1 MQLTVR
7 LAGPGDLEAIRSIY
21 NHEVTGSTVTFDIV
35 PRTPADQREWLAR
48 HQGAYPVVVATGV
61 EEPAVMPVPECTL
74 APGGTL
80 AVHGPR
86 EVAAFGSLSPYR
98 DRPAYSTT
106 VEDSVYVHS
115 AWRGQ
120 GVGRMVLDELLR
132 LARAYGY
139 HTVIARAVG
148 DNTASIRLHQ
158 SCGFE
163 VVGLE
168 RQVGRKFGHW
178 LDVTVMQRMLS

>member
-1 MQLTVR
+1 
-7 LAGPGDLEAIRSIY
+7 
-21 NHEVTGSTVTFDIV
+21 
-35 PRTPADQREWLAR
+35 
-48 HQGAYPVVVATGV
+48 
-61 EEPAVMPVPECTL
+61 
-74 APGGTL
+74 
-80 AVHGPR
+80 
-86 EVAAFGSLSPYR
+86 
-98 DRPAYSTT
+98 
-106 VEDSVYVHS
+106 
-115 AWRGQ
+115 
-120 GVGRMVLDELLR
+120 MVLDELLR

>member
-7 LAGPGDLEAIRSIY
+7 LAEPGDLEAIRSIY

-35 PRTPADQREWLAR
+35 PRTAADQREWLSR
-48 HQGAYPVVVATGV
+48 HQGAYPVVVATGA
-61 EEPAVMPVPECTL
+61 EEPAVTPVPGDT
-74 APGGTL
+74 P